1 MATKYIKW
9 PCITCTKWQY
19 HHFSTPKFTQIVIFD
34 TNMYH
39 LATLGGSM
47 YVFVEAQNVERQN
60 VGPQNVEMRDVEEH
74 FFFLVFR
81 P

>member
-1 MATKYIKW
+1 
-9 PCITCTKWQY
+9 
-19 HHFSTPKFTQIVIFD
+19 
-34 TNMYH
+34 MYH

-74 FFFLVFR
+74 FFFPRISTLISVLLACFGIR
-81 P
+81 VTRSQSYDFLIYSYNASVVVG